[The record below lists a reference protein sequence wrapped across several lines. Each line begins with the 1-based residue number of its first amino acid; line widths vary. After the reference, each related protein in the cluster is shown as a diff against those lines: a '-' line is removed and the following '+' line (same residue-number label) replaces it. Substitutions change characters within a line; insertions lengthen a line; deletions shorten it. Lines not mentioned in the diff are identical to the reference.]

1 MNVTQYRTQL
11 LLDED
16 RYSWLR
22 HQAASEGKS
31 LAQTIREIVDVVRL
45 QKQKNLEETQQKIY
59 KQILSL
65 AGKGKKGPSDVSV
78 NHDKYLAEWIYDH
91 KVRHRK

>member
-22 HQAASEGKS
+22 HRAVSEGKS
-31 LAQTIREIVDVVRL
+31 LAQIVREIVDVVRL

-59 KQILSL
+59 KQILGL
-65 AGKGKKGPSDVSV
+65 AGKGKKGPSDASV

-91 KVRHRK
+91 KIRRGK